1 MRKEIKIESV
11 DQGKF
16 YPEILIPEAWKDALE
31 NADEE
36 TLLNKHKIPFPRTKS
51 LPSKPLD
58 ERIKRV
64 RTVNIDAIQF
74 FVIALIC
81 TFIGG
86 FLIANGLNL
95 GMILVLVGTLTS
107 IYQLAQVFQ
116 KHTRKKVF
124 HLTEV
129 QKLKAYQKF
138 VDETEKLKSYNQ
150 AQLND
155 YNDQKRKINEKIK
168 TNKVPIFFKFF
179 QDQIAPKELYLN
191 EPSKNRNGLSE
202 IEFLSVLIDKFKD
215 KILFNRSVKNGAW
228 YPDFIYHDKEKKIL
242 IDIEV
247 DEPYAFPEMLPIHYQ
262 NKDISRNK
270 YFRENNWFVIRFAEE
285 QVITKPIPCVEV
297 ISNLIKGIET
307 LQLDTV
313 SSSLPTIKKWTYE
326 EAILMAN
333 NEYRKEYLS

>member
-1 MRKEIKIESV
+1 MRKEIKIESE
-11 DQGKF
+11 DQGKL
-16 YPEILIPEAWKDALE
+16 YPEILMPEAWKDALE

-36 TLLNKHKIPFPRTKS
+36 TLLIKHKIPLPKKKS

-58 ERIKRV
+58 VRFKRV
-64 RTVNIDAIQF
+64 RAVNIDAIKF

-86 FLIANGLNL
+86 FFVVNQLNFGIILIG
-95 GMILVLVGTLTS
+95 VGTLTS
-107 IYQLAQVFQ
+107 IYQFAKIFQ

-124 HLTEV
+124 RLTEDE
-129 QKLKAYQKF
+129 KLKAYQTF
-138 VDETEKLKSYNQ
+138 VDETEKTKSYNR
-150 AQLND
+150 AQLDD
-155 YNDQKRKINEKIK
+155 YNDQKRKIKEKIK
-168 TNKVPIFFKFF
+168 TNRIPIFFKFF

-215 KILFNRSVKNGAW
+215 KILFNRSMKYGAW

-247 DEPYAFPEMLPIHYQ
+247 DEPYAFPEMEPIHYLD
-262 NKDISRNK
+262 KDIDRNQ
-270 YFRENNWFVIRFAEE
+270 YFRENNWFIIRFAEE
-285 QVITKPIPCVEV
+285 QVITKPILCAEV

-307 LQLDTV
+307 LQLDTIN
-313 SSSLPTIKKWTYE
+313 SSVPTIKKWTYE
-326 EAILMAN
+326 EAILMAKD
-333 NEYRKEYLS
+333 EYRKVYLS